1 MKKIITI
8 CLTLFTLISKA
19 SDSPKIKIEY
29 RYTQGSD
36 TTFISRLRSD
46 KDFCCKFEIISVKS
60 DDTESTSVID
70 VKTGFVLGRI
80 YGRPSK
86 SFLDQLSKTV
96 LSENSIQDI
105 IERTNK

>member
-1 MKKIITI
+1 MKKFITI

-29 RYTQGSD
+29 RYTQASD

-46 KDFCCKFEIISVKS
+46 KDFCCKFEIVSVKS
-60 DDTESTSVID
+60 DDSESSSVID
-70 VKTGFVLGRI
+70 VKTGLVLGTI

-86 SFLDQLSKTV
+86 AFLDQLSKTV
-96 LSENSIQDI
+96 LSEEAVRDI
-105 IERTNK
+105 LKRL

>member
-1 MKKIITI
+1 MKKFITI

-29 RYTQGSD
+29 RYTQSSD

-46 KDFCCKFEIISVKS
+46 KDFCCKFEIVSFKS
-60 DDTESTSVID
+60 DGSESSSVID
-70 VKTGFVLGRI
+70 VKTGLVLGTI

-86 SFLDQLSKTV
+86 AFLDQLSKTV
-96 LSENSIQDI
+96 LSEEAVRDI
-105 IERTNK
+105 LNKL

>member
-1 MKKIITI
+1 MKKFITI

-29 RYTQGSD
+29 RYTQASD

-46 KDFCCKFEIISVKS
+46 KDFCCKFEIVSIKS
-60 DDTESTSVID
+60 DDSESSSVID
-70 VKTGFVLGRI
+70 VKTGLVLGTI

-86 SFLDQLSKTV
+86 AFLDQLSKTV
-96 LSENSIQDI
+96 LSEEAVRDI
-105 IERTNK
+105 LNKL

>member
-29 RYTQGSD
+29 RYTQASD

-46 KDFCCKFEIISVKS
+46 KDFCCKFEIVSIKS
-60 DDTESTSVID
+60 DDSESSSVID
-70 VKTGFVLGRI
+70 IKTGFVLGRI

-86 SFLDQLSKTV
+86 TFLDQLSMTV
-96 LSENSIQDI
+96 LSDESIKDLL
-105 IERTNK
+105 KSVK

>member
-29 RYTQGSD
+29 RYTQDSD

-46 KDFCCKFEIISVKS
+46 KDFCCKFEIVSVKS
-60 DDTESTSVID
+60 DDSESSSVID
-70 VKTGFVLGRI
+70 IKTGFVLGRI

-86 SFLDQLSKTV
+86 AFLDQLSMTV
-96 LSENSIQDI
+96 LSDESIKDLL
-105 IERTNK
+105 KSVK